1 MYAAGAPGIWS
12 KSVDGGQKR
21 RGTRPWAHSAAF
33 LDSLFK
39 EGATH
44 VDAKEPVN
52 KLDAAEHRVCKQ
64 SCDMFWLLVSNPASD
79 LCKQSRR
86 VTGQGEGDGG
96 EELGGRPER
105 KAERPGPETRGRQ
118 RERERGAREE
128 RQEERIC

>member
-1 MYAAGAPGIWS
+1 MEGRQRSEVADVCG
-12 KSVDGGQKR
+12 R
-21 RGTRPWAHSAAF
+21 SAWHMVQISGWRAKTQRNQTVANSACF

-52 KLDAAEHRVCKQ
+52 KLDVAEHHVCKQ

-86 VTGQGEGDGG
+86 VVG
-96 EELGGRPER
+96 
-105 KAERPGPETRGRQ
+105 RGR
-118 RERERGAREE
+118 RRR
-128 RQEERIC
+128 